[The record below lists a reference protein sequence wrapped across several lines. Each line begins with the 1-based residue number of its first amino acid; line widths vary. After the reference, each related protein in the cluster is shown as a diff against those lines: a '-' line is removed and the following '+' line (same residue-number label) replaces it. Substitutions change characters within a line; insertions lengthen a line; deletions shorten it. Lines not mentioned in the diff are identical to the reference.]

1 MPKLMTQG
9 SKIIMPGIFALFLS
23 LAVACGAADAPAE
36 NTAQQVPASQQPSEP
51 EPMTAQAATAAPQ
64 QQSQSAQ
71 PVQPARKA
79 PAAASEPPAAQPA
92 VARVAPAQPEP
103 VAQVEDP
110 PEDRPTMEVGVIWL
124 STPMDPV
131 ESGWVPSQSGLSEN
145 LFRLSAADMSPEP
158 WLATYA
164 KPIDELSWEI
174 GLREDVTFHNGNVMD
189 SEAVKASLER
199 TIRMNEGTAETLAI
213 DSITVKDDRTILLTT
228 SKPNPTLPGRLTG
241 PAVGIHDAVAADAA
255 GEGNFMEAGAL
266 TGPYIATHFVMGE
279 VLETVANDDYWGG
292 TPPLAGINH
301 IAIPDGNSRE
311 LALQAGDVDIAI
323 NLSPEGT
330 QIIDANPGTSSE
342 TAGIGTS
349 VSMWWVNFERGALTD
364 PLVRQAVAHAIDR
377 ESIAAVINPPGTG
390 FFAANL
396 LPEALVTCEGVTG
409 YAFDPDHA
417 RELLA
422 EAGYADSDGDG
433 IVEKDGQPLQL
444 IIGAYPQR
452 PQLPIMA
459 ETAQAMLGDVGIGV
473 EVLITEWAKVQEPG
487 WDLFGWFN
495 SVVEAGDPILNVS
508 KFAGLEANG
517 ESGGANNYGH
527 YDNAALA
534 QVIAQSG
541 GVADLEARKQIAC
554 DALEVVTDDVAF
566 LPISHGYM
574 VYGVSEDVTGFEA
587 HPTRYYFVDH
597 RVGLAE

>member
-1 MPKLMTQG
+1 MRQG
-9 SKIIMPGIFALFLS
+9 SKLIISGAFALFLA
-23 LAVACGAADAPAE
+23 LAVACGAADAPVENAAQPAPVAE
-36 NTAQQVPASQQPSEP
+36 QSSAP
-51 EPMTAQAATAAPQ
+51 EPVAAPATAAAPQ

-71 PVQPARKA
+71 PAQEA
-79 PAAASEPPAAQPA
+79 PAAVAAEQPA
-92 VARVAPAQPEP
+92 KQQAEVPAAPAQTEP
-103 VAQVEDP
+103 VAAVEEP
-110 PEDRPTMEVGVIWL
+110 PEERPTLEVGVIWL
-124 STPMDPV
+124 STPMDPA

-164 KPIDELSWEI
+164 EPLDELSWEI
-174 GLREDVTFHNGNVMD
+174 GLREGVTFHNGNVMD
-189 SEAVKASLER
+189 AEAVKASLER
-199 TIRMNEGTAETLAI
+199 TVTLNAGMADQLAI
-213 DSITVKDDRTILLTT
+213 DEVSVKDAHTIIITT

-279 VLETVANDDYWGG
+279 VLETVANDNYWGG
-292 TPPLAGINH
+292 TPPLAGVNH

-323 NLSPEGT
+323 NLSPEGA
-330 QIIDANPGTSSE
+330 QIIDANPGTLSD
-342 TAGIGTS
+342 TAGVGTS
-349 VSMWWVNFERGALTD
+349 VSMWWVNFERGNLSD

-390 FFAANL
+390 IYAANL
-396 LPEALVTCEGVTG
+396 LPKELVTCAGVTG
-409 YAFDPDHA
+409 YSFDPDHA

-473 EVLITEWAKVQEPG
+473 EVLITEWSKIQEPG

-517 ESGGANNYGH
+517 EAGGANNYGH
-527 YDNAALA
+527 YDNANLA

-541 GVADLEARKQIAC
+541 GVADLEVRKQIAC

-566 LPISHGYM
+566 LPVSHGYM
-574 VYGVSEDVTGFEA
+574 VYGVGEDVTGFEP
-587 HPTRYYFVDH
+587 HPTRYYFIDH

>member
-1 MPKLMTQG
+1 MK
-9 SKIIMPGIFALFLS
+9 
-23 LAVACGAADAPAE
+23 
-36 NTAQQVPASQQPSEP
+36 
-51 EPMTAQAATAAPQ
+51 
-64 QQSQSAQ
+64 
-71 PVQPARKA
+71 ARR
-79 PAAASEPPAAQPA
+79 Q
-92 VARVAPAQPEP
+92 
-103 VAQVEDP
+103 
-110 PEDRPTMEVGVIWL
+110 
-124 STPMDPV
+124 
-131 ESGWVPSQSGLSEN
+131 
-145 LFRLSAADMSPEP
+145 
-158 WLATYA
+158 
-164 KPIDELSWEI
+164 
-174 GLREDVTFHNGNVMD
+174 
-189 SEAVKASLER
+189 
-199 TIRMNEGTAETLAI
+199 TLLI
-213 DSITVKDDRTILLTT
+213 DSIAVKDDHTIIVTT

-279 VLETVANDDYWGG
+279 ILETVANDNYWGG

-311 LALQAGDVDIAI
+311 LALQAGDIDIAI
-323 NLSPEGT
+323 NLSPEGVAV
-330 QIIDANPGTSSE
+330 IDAQPGMSSE
-342 TAGIGTS
+342 TGGVGTS
-349 VSMWWVNFERGALTD
+349 VSMWWVNFERGALSD

-377 ESIAAVINPPGTG
+377 ESIAAIINPPGTG
-390 FFAANL
+390 SFANNL
-396 LPEALVTCEGVTG
+396 LPEELVTCPGVTG
-409 YAFDPDHA
+409 HAFDPDHA

-422 EAGYADSDGDG
+422 AAGYADADGDG

-459 ETAQAMLGDVGIGV
+459 ETAQAMLGDVGIEV
-473 EVLITEWAKVQEPG
+473 EVFITEWSKVQEPG

-517 ESGGANNYGH
+517 ESGGANNYGQ
-527 YDNAALA
+527 YDNANLA
-534 QVIAQSG
+534 QVVAQSG

-554 DALEVVTDDVAF
+554 AALEVVTDDVAF
-566 LPISHGYM
+566 LPVSHGYM
-574 VYGVSEDVTGFEA
+574 VYGVSEDVTGFEP